1 MYFFKGALFMTKLTI
16 KMFLPAAAMVI
27 VSGCTYSSDAL
38 FPSLFGSDAQEEIAI
53 QETAPKDAVPAL
65 GSTNFEPVKISEGS
79 ATGTLVGQKV
89 VTFRGELSQL
99 QSSISSNNAQLQQ
112 IRASVINNALQYHK
126 VIGMIEAKLQVG
138 TTPGNPQMFAML
150 QNAQNNIQVMNS
162 NANTLSQLAA
172 KVSSDAA
179 NTDYLVDSIR
189 AAYAI
194 SGAVDE
200 DHRQLRIL
208 ENEANQTSILMNSL
222 LNEINSDILRQQQY
236 VETAKETIVGLSA
249 AIKDGSYGVNNVPM
263 SGSVGSSSRFGGQ
276 AVASGKPLFVA
287 KFNKSGVKYKDG
299 LKQAVSNAVARK
311 PGVIFD
317 VVAVSPAKGTPAIAK
332 NNATQIFQDM
342 IDMGVSADR
351 INLSARTSGNV
362 SSSEVQIFVR

>member
-1 MYFFKGALFMTKLTI
+1 
-16 KMFLPAAAMVI
+16 
-27 VSGCTYSSDAL
+27 
-38 FPSLFGSDAQEEIAI
+38 
-53 QETAPKDAVPAL
+53 
-65 GSTNFEPVKISEGS
+65 
-79 ATGTLVGQKV
+79 
-89 VTFRGELSQL
+89 
-99 QSSISSNNAQLQQ
+99 
-112 IRASVINNALQYHK
+112 
-126 VIGMIEAKLQVG
+126 
-138 TTPGNPQMFAML
+138 
-150 QNAQNNIQVMNS
+150 
-162 NANTLSQLAA
+162 
-172 KVSSDAA
+172 
-179 NTDYLVDSIR
+179 
-189 AAYAI
+189 
-194 SGAVDE
+194 
-200 DHRQLRIL
+200 
-208 ENEANQTSILMNSL
+208 MNSL

-276 AVASGKPLFVA
+276 VVASGKPLFVA